1 MFHSDK
7 IVGKI
12 KRSKKLFEGK
22 EKSPWN
28 KGTSKKKNT
37 KNYFLQQRQEVLNR
51 FNIGKSWFD
60 HEGELWSLKS
70 CSQNASGKKI
80 VIPGEDNKIFKLK

>member
-1 MFHSDK
+1 MFPSDK

-28 KGTSKKKNT
+28 KGTSKKKN
-37 KNYFLQQRQEVLNR
+37 
-51 FNIGKSWFD
+51 I
-60 HEGELWSLKS
+60 
-70 CSQNASGKKI
+70 KKI
-80 VIPGEDNKIFKLK
+80 FPPTKTRSFKQVQYWKVMV